1 MHPGLAL
8 IFNITTALHAG
19 KYPEFL
25 TAFISSPTFFIF
37 ILSPQPLQPTVQPKI
52 NAHTRSGARSCCTA
66 RTAKPPQEAN
76 HIFAVYM
83 QELSNT
89 RSQKTLQ
96 QEATKITASLKIGT
110 SRCLCVHQ
118 EEVCGVCRLFIQT
131 PFFVV
136 LNLSSR

>member
-1 MHPGLAL
+1 MH
-8 IFNITTALHAG
+8 TQ
-19 KYPEFL
+19 EV
-25 TAFISSPTFFIF
+25 
-37 ILSPQPLQPTVQPKI
+37 VQEVV
-52 NAHTRSGARSCCTA
+52 A
-66 RTAKPPQEAN
+66 PQEQPS
-76 HIFAVYM
+76 HHKKRIMFAVYM

-118 EEVCGVCRLFIQT
+118 EDVCGVCRLFIQA